1 MSCAG
6 WMRTDRLT
14 AVCVADRRSARVPA
28 RALRGAWHLG
38 LLSLVWLTVGVPDL
52 AGQNALGDQIRDSQ
66 DRLDQIRRERQQ
78 LAREYDE
85 LRGQVHTF
93 SEEMTNIERRIGSSR
108 NALDELDLQI
118 QAYAIQVDETTRDML
133 HTHDELVLRRTE
145 LEARLREIY
154 KRGDLHSV
162 QVLME
167 ARTFGDL
174 LSRYKY
180 LHLVARY
187 DRTLVQ
193 HVQRLEDLLIEQRQQ
208 LASEFARLRALRGE
222 KQREVRDL
230 ESLEGQRERRL
241 RNTQRRV
248 SQTESRI
255 TELDEEER
263 QLGNLLAELE
273 RARREAERVAGTSS
287 TSTLRTSDLGS
298 LNWPVQ
304 GNVEYRFGE
313 AKPDVDDVWKGIG
326 IGALRGTPVTAV
338 EAGEVA
344 WAGSRGVLGQ
354 TVIIDHGGGY
364 WSGYLYLQDL
374 RVRMGDR
381 VSGGQVIGH
390 VGGDESSAAGTHV
403 EFQIYEP
410 GRDGNPRQV
419 DPVRWLRGRS

>member
-1 MSCAG
+1 MCTDRPTGIAG
-6 WMRTDRLT
+6 RARLT
-14 AVCVADRRSARVPA
+14 ALLF
-28 RALRGAWHLG
+28 ALLG
-38 LLSLVWLTVGVPDL
+38 GVTPDL
-52 AGQNALGDQIRDSQ
+52 TAQNAIGDQIRDSQ
-66 DRLDQIRRERQQ
+66 DRLEQIRREKQQ
-78 LAREYDE
+78 LASEYGD

-93 SEEMTNIERRIGSSR
+93 GEEIANIERQIGTSLG
-108 NALDELDLQI
+108 ALDELDLQI
-118 QAYAIQVDETTRDML
+118 QAYALQVEETTRDL
-133 HTHDELVLRRTE
+133 LRTHDQLVLRRTE
-145 LEARLREIY
+145 LQARLREIY
-154 KRGDLHSV
+154 KRSNLHDV
-162 QVLME
+162 QVLIE
-167 ARTFGDL
+167 ARSFGDL

-187 DRTLVQ
+187 DRTLVGQ
-193 HVQRLEDLLIEQRQQ
+193 VERLEERLEDQRQQ
-208 LASEFARLRALRGE
+208 LAFEFARLRLLRGE

-230 ESLEGQRERRL
+230 ETLEQQRERRL
-241 RNTQRRV
+241 ANAQRRV
-248 SQTESRI
+248 AQTETRI
-255 TELDEEER
+255 SELDEEER
-263 QLGNLLAELE
+263 QLGDLLAELE

-304 GNVEYRFGE
+304 GSVVYRFGE
-313 AKPDVDDVWKGIG
+313 AKPDVEDVWKGIG
-326 IGALRGTPVTAV
+326 IGAPRGTPVASV

-390 VGGDESSAAGTHV
+390 VGGDDGSPAGTHV

-419 DPVRWLRGRS
+419 DPVRWLRGRT

>member
-1 MSCAG
+1 
-6 WMRTDRLT
+6 MRTEPLKGVRP
-14 AVCVADRRSARVPA
+14 ADRRSARVPA
-28 RALRGAWHLG
+28 RALRGAWHFG
-38 LLSLVWLTVGVPDL
+38 LLSLVLLTVGVPAL
-52 AGQNALGDQIRDSQ
+52 AAQNTLGDQIRDSQ

-93 SEEMTNIERRIGSSR
+93 SAEMTNIERRIGSSR

-118 QAYAIQVDETTRDML
+118 QAYAIQVEETTRDML

-154 KRGDLHSV
+154 KRGDLHAV

-193 HVQRLEDLLIEQRQQ
+193 HVQRLENLLIEQRQQ

-222 KQREVRDL
+222 KQREVSDL

-255 TELDEEER
+255 TELDEEEQ

-273 RARREAERVAGTSS
+273 RARREAERVAGTVS

-304 GNVEYRFGE
+304 GSVVYRFGE
-313 AKPDVDDVWKGIG
+313 AKPDVEDVWKGIG
-326 IGALRGTPVTAV
+326 IGALRGTAVTAV

-390 VGGDESSAAGTHV
+390 VGGDEDSAAGTHV

>member
-1 MSCAG
+1 MC
-6 WMRTDRLT
+6 TDRRL
-14 AVCVADRRSARVPA
+14 VRRGPGGRGRRFA
-28 RALRGAWHLG
+28 RAR
-38 LLSLVWLTVGVPDL
+38 LTVLFAALLLGGTADL
-52 AGQNALGDQIRDSQ
+52 AAQSALGDQIRDSQ

-78 LAREYDE
+78 LAREYDQ

-93 SEEMTNIERRIGSSR
+93 SEEITNIERRIGSSR
-108 NALDELDLQI
+108 GALDELDLQI
-118 QAYAIQVDETTRDML
+118 EAYAIQVEETTRDML
-133 HTHDELVLRRTE
+133 QTHDQLVLRRTE

-154 KRGDLHSV
+154 KRGDLHAV
-162 QVLME
+162 QVLVE
-167 ARTFGDL
+167 ARSFGDL

-187 DRTLVQ
+187 DRTLVSQ
-193 HVQRLEDLLIEQRQQ
+193 VQRLEETLVEQRRQ
-208 LASEFARLRALRGE
+208 LAQEFARLRSLRGE
-222 KQREVRDL
+222 KQREVSEL
-230 ESLEGQRERRL
+230 ETLEAQRERRL
-241 RNTQRRV
+241 ANTQRRATQAQTRI
-248 SQTESRI
+248 SQ
-255 TELDEEER
+255 LDEEER

-273 RARREAERVAGTSS
+273 RARREAERVAGTST

-304 GNVEYRFGE
+304 GTVVYRFGE
-313 AKPDVDDVWKGIG
+313 AKPDVEDVWKGIG
-326 IGALRGTPVTAV
+326 IGAPRGTPVAAV

-390 VGGDESSAAGTHV
+390 VGGDEGSPAGTHV

>member
-1 MSCAG
+1 MC
-6 WMRTDRLT
+6 TDRP
-14 AVCVADRRSARVPA
+14 PA
-28 RALRGAWHLG
+28 RAGRLRLAALILA
-38 LLSLVWLTVGVPDL
+38 LLAGSAPDL
-52 AGQNALGDQIRDSQ
+52 VAQSAISDQIRDSQ
-66 DRLDQIRRERQQ
+66 DRLEQIRREKQQ
-78 LAREYDE
+78 LAREYGD

-93 SEEMTNIERRIGSSR
+93 GEEIANIELRIGSSLE
-108 NALDELDLQI
+108 ALDELDLQI
-118 QAYAIQVDETTRDML
+118 QAYALQVDETTRDML
-133 HTHDELVLRRTE
+133 RTHDELILRRTE
-145 LEARLREIY
+145 LQARLREIY
-154 KRGDLHSV
+154 KRGDLRDV

-167 ARTFGDL
+167 ARSFGDL

-187 DRTLVQ
+187 DRTLVGQ
-193 HVQRLEDLLIEQRQQ
+193 VQRLEERLVDQRQQ
-208 LASEFARLRALRGE
+208 LAFEFARLRSLRGE

-230 ESLEGQRERRL
+230 ETLEQQRERRL
-241 RNTQRRV
+241 ANTQRRV
-248 SQTESRI
+248 TQTEARI
-255 TELDEEER
+255 SELDEEER
-263 QLGNLLAELE
+263 QLGDLLEELE

-304 GNVEYRFGE
+304 GSVVYRFGE
-313 AKPDVDDVWKGIG
+313 AKPDVEDVWKGIG
-326 IGALRGTPVTAV
+326 IGAPRGTPVASV

-374 RVRMGDR
+374 RVRMGDG

-390 VGGDESSAAGTHV
+390 VGGNEGSPAGTHV

>member
-1 MSCAG
+1 MSGLRTGLLLAALVAG
-6 WMRTDRLT
+6 AATDLT
-14 AVCVADRRSARVPA
+14 A
-28 RALRGAWHLG
+28 
-38 LLSLVWLTVGVPDL
+38 
-52 AGQNALGDQIRDSQ
+52 QNALGDQIRDSQ

-93 SEEMTNIERRIGSSR
+93 SEEITNIERRIGSSR
-108 NALDELDLQI
+108 GALDELDLQI
-118 QAYAIQVDETTRDML
+118 EAYAIQVEETTRDML
-133 HTHDELVLRRTE
+133 QTHDELVLRRTE

-154 KRGDLHSV
+154 KRGDLHAV
-162 QVLME
+162 QVMLE
-167 ARTFGDL
+167 ARSFGDL

-187 DRTLVQ
+187 DRTLVS
-193 HVQRLEDLLIEQRQQ
+193 HVQRLEETLVEQRRQ
-208 LASEFARLRALRGE
+208 LAQEFARLRSLRGE
-222 KQREVRDL
+222 KQREVSQL
-230 ESLEGQRERRL
+230 EALETQRERRL
-241 RNTQRRV
+241 ANTQRRA
-248 SQTESRI
+248 SQAQTRI
-255 TELDEEER
+255 TQLDAEER
-263 QLGNLLAELE
+263 QLGNLLEELE
-273 RARREAERVAGTSS
+273 RARREAERVAGTST

-304 GNVEYRFGE
+304 GSVVYRFGE
-313 AKPDVDDVWKGIG
+313 AKPDVEDVWKGIG
-326 IGALRGTPVTAV
+326 IGAPRGTAVAAV

-390 VGGDESSAAGTHV
+390 VGGDEGSPGGTHV

>member
-1 MSCAG
+1 MCTDRPTGIAG
-6 WMRTDRLT
+6 RARLT
-14 AVCVADRRSARVPA
+14 ALLF
-28 RALRGAWHLG
+28 ALLG
-38 LLSLVWLTVGVPDL
+38 GVTPDL
-52 AGQNALGDQIRDSQ
+52 TAQNAIGDQIRDSQ
-66 DRLDQIRRERQQ
+66 DRLEQIRREKQQ
-78 LAREYDE
+78 LASEYGD

-93 SEEMTNIERRIGSSR
+93 GEEIANIERQIGTSLG
-108 NALDELDLQI
+108 ALDELDLQI
-118 QAYAIQVDETTRDML
+118 QAYALQVEETTRDL
-133 HTHDELVLRRTE
+133 LRTHDQLVLRRTE
-145 LEARLREIY
+145 LQARLREIY
-154 KRGDLHSV
+154 KRGNLHDV
-162 QVLME
+162 QVLIE
-167 ARTFGDL
+167 ARSFGDL

-187 DRTLVQ
+187 DRTLVGQ
-193 HVQRLEDLLIEQRQQ
+193 VERLEERLEDQRQQ
-208 LASEFARLRALRGE
+208 LAFEFARLRLLRGE

-230 ESLEGQRERRL
+230 ETLEQQRERRL
-241 RNTQRRV
+241 ANAQRRV
-248 SQTESRI
+248 AQTETRI
-255 TELDEEER
+255 SELDEEER
-263 QLGNLLAELE
+263 QLGDLLAELE

-304 GNVEYRFGE
+304 GSVVYRFGE
-313 AKPDVDDVWKGIG
+313 AKPDVEDVWKGIG
-326 IGALRGTPVTAV
+326 IGAPRGTPVASV

-390 VGGDESSAAGTHV
+390 VGGDDGSPAGTHV

-419 DPVRWLRGRS
+419 DPVRWLRGRT